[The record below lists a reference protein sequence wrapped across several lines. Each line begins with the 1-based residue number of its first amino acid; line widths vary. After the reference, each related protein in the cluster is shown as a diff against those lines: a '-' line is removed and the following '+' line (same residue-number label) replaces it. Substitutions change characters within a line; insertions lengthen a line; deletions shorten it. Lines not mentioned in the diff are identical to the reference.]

1 MLFKLTYKV
10 LLAVIIIATNYC
22 ALGQYY
28 GIKPPPSPQF
38 GVKYEPGMRVLPEG
52 TTVSPT
58 LSGLKEIYSTVEDM
72 HSRSLSK
79 KYHGANSPYYNAR
92 NTAQQNQLA
101 NMSLIREQMANNPMY
116 QPPSQNKQQS
126 PQVDAGIDASDL
138 IDEAKNENPL
148 NTKQEDL
155 EKTLASN
162 KNALEYI
169 QNQLNGL
176 EELSLTEAYYQVES
190 AYGEPYLTKEQYYS
204 IINESVSFIQEWMNQ
219 NNLDPNNPEAVHK
232 AIQQFIGTRQSIKIK
247 KGTEEIVETNKTH
260 LPFFYD
266 FNDYSGEKDHRNYF
280 VTKALATGTGQCN
293 SLPAIYLIL
302 AEQLGVTAYLSFAPH
317 HSFIVYPDANGEL
330 NNYETTSHSKLPDQW
345 YKNYLQIKNEAVQ
358 SGIYLTPLNKKQII
372 SNLAIDLANG
382 YLKKNGLYDLEFI
395 NNCIEVGSS
404 EFLKTNNIYAHL
416 MQSAKLAN
424 LLRMN
429 MEMNNIEDVS
439 DIPKNSDT
447 YKLHQKLMRNETYIK
462 SLGYHKLPVNTYNK
476 LIEEQDQKSK
486 KQKEQNIETKEHRNL
501 FSLKPL
507 AHDEQQ

>member
-10 LLAVIIIATNYC
+10 LLAVIVIATNNYG
-22 ALGQYY
+22 LGQHY
-28 GIKPPPSPQF
+28 GIAPPPSPQL
-38 GVKYEPGMRVLPEG
+38 GVKYEPGMSVLP
-52 TTVSPT
+52 TVNTRRLTISTPRNINDKQIYIHAKD
-58 LSGLKEIYSTVEDM
+58 LSQ
-72 HSRSLSK
+72 
-79 KYHGANSPYYNAR
+79 KYHGSNSPVYQTGATQEQIRLSNMAMIRNNMENDPAYRAR
-92 NTAQQNQLA
+92 RNDPVEELKPNFDESIDDLLQE
-101 NMSLIREQMANNPMY
+101 SR
-116 QPPSQNKQQS
+116 SNK
-126 PQVDAGIDASDL
+126 
-138 IDEAKNENPL
+138 PL
-148 NTKQEDL
+148 NTKKKEL
-155 EKTLASN
+155 EKTYADN
-162 KNALEYI
+162 KNALDII
-169 QNQLNGL
+169 QKQLNGL
-176 EELSLTEAYYQVES
+176 TPLSLTEAYYEVEK
-190 AYGEPYLTKEQYYS
+190 AFGNPYLSKKEYYS
-204 IINESVSFIQEWMNQ
+204 VIEESKAFISQWMDQ

-447 YKLHQKLMRNETYIK
+447 YKLHQKLLRNEKYIK
-462 SLGYHKLPVNTYNK
+462 SLGYHKLPLNIYNS
-476 LIEEQDQKSK
+476 LIEKQEKKSK
-486 KQKEQNIETKEHRNL
+486 KQEELNIETKEHRNL
-501 FSLKPL
+501 FIETISP
-507 AHDEQQ
+507 